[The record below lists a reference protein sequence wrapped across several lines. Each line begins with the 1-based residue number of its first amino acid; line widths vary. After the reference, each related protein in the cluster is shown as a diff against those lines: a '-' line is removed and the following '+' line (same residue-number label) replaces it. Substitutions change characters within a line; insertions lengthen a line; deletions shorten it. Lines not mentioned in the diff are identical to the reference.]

1 MNIFQT
7 WHSSMQMMGRVSGEQ
22 RRQSRR
28 ISLTCNQVA
37 EQVPRSDVDK
47 VWTLLSRNIFRQF
60 KFHKSGSPTI
70 QEGRGAWLYCFMNGV
85 MNTSL
90 AAMNST
96 EQITSWGCFSNSAMK
111 SPGSN
116 CRDDDNGYG
125 DKLLCLDRMN
135 LTSHHSSDAKS
146 EALLLDFFS
155 DRCQWYHQHCSGTCG
170 TAWKLWLIRPAI
182 INGGAFKPL
191 NHVRVELHI
200 RILLMALPGGK
211 RRLVIRGPIVL
222 P

>member
-1 MNIFQT
+1 
-7 WHSSMQMMGRVSGEQ
+7 MQMMGRVSGEQ

-47 VWTLLSRNIFRQF
+47 VWALLSRNIFRQF

-135 LTSHHSSDAKS
+135 LTSHHSSVAKS

>member
-1 MNIFQT
+1 
-7 WHSSMQMMGRVSGEQ
+7 
-22 RRQSRR
+22 
-28 ISLTCNQVA
+28 
-37 EQVPRSDVDK
+37 
-47 VWTLLSRNIFRQF
+47 
-60 KFHKSGSPTI
+60 
-70 QEGRGAWLYCFMNGV
+70 MNGV
-85 MNTSL
+85 INTSL

-182 INGGAFKPL
+182 INGEAFKPL
-191 NHVRVELHI
+191 DHVRVELHI